1 MSKPLEVVVA
11 EKKIRVVAKRNG
23 NKSKLEAVDQVPAT
37 AAKKEYIEPPIA
49 PDAVP
54 FKPEPK
60 NEAIK
65 SILPEYIMVCQAGE
79 YRSNSWIGLGWAI
92 LTHRLWHLWKHGSFM
107 D

>member
-1 MSKPLEVVVA
+1 MA

-23 NKSKLEAVDQVPAT
+23 NKSKLEAVDQVPAI

-60 NEAIK
+60 NEAIRASCPNTSWCVRQG
-65 SILPEYIMVCQAGE
+65 SIGQTLGLVSVGQSSRTDCGICGSTD
-79 YRSNSWIGLGWAI
+79 RSWTDNE
-92 LTHRLWHLWKHGSFM
+92 HLRS
-107 D
+107 